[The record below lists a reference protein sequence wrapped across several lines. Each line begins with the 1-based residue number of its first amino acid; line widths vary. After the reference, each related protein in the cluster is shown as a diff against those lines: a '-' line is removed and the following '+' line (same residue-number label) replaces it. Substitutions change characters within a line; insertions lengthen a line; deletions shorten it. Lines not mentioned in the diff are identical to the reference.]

1 MCPAERGRVM
11 TPFGGA
17 VTVLLMPFIAFRF
30 GQALWD
36 VAMLWRQLIT
46 ARRVRRQLD
55 GYLIVTGA
63 SFQPAARN
71 A

>member
-1 MCPAERGRVM
+1 M

-36 VAMLWRQLIT
+36 VTMLWRQLIT
-46 ARRVRRQLD
+46 APRLRRRLD
-55 GYLIVTGA
+55 RELDRYGQRGTVAEEFAELM
-63 SFQPAARN
+63 AARN
-71 A
+71 G